1 MNKEMYIDIIRH
13 LKGCGPKET
22 PPYNQR
28 LISPSR
34 QCSSTPVGFG
44 QGFIIQE

>member
-1 MNKEMYIDIIRH
+1 MD
-13 LKGCGPKET
+13 
-22 PPYNQR
+22 NQH

-44 QGFIIQE
+44 QEFLKKEQVTTLEYLLTLFLLILTGFLD